1 MPARVAQVIGS
12 GPQRV
17 LALHGWFGPSVYE
30 GFFDLLDPQHYQVA
44 VLHNPAY
51 GTARDNAPAAD
62 ITDLAQ
68 QQLAAADE
76 LGWNTF
82 DVIGH
87 SYGGAAGL
95 RMATLAPERVNAVVG
110 ICPVMPTGFDA
121 IAVANTGATEET
133 GPAYLAAYSKGKA
146 EDGPGM
152 IIAGLD
158 PVLAADPV
166 AFDNLLDATLTVM
179 DEQAYKQY
187 FLVWT
192 GASFAD
198 DVIGLATPSLFIVG
212 EHDPFAMINYVTPT
226 QESMAPGAV
235 TIETLPGGHFLT
247 VSGDRSVLVAMID
260 AFLRTTD

>member
-1 MPARVAQVIGS
+1 MPFFRSTVAMTKLVIG
-12 GPQRV
+12 R
-17 LALHGWFGPSVYE
+17 
-30 GFFDLLDPQHYQVA
+30 
-44 VLHNPAY
+44 
-51 GTARDNAPAAD
+51 
-62 ITDLAQ
+62 
-68 QQLAAADE
+68 
-76 LGWNTF
+76 
-82 DVIGH
+82 
-87 SYGGAAGL
+87 
-95 RMATLAPERVNAVVG
+95 
-110 ICPVMPTGFDA
+110 
-121 IAVANTGATEET
+121 
-133 GPAYLAAYSKGKA
+133 
-146 EDGPGM
+146 GM

-166 AFDNLLDATLTVM
+166 VFDNLLDATLTVM

-226 QESMAPGAV
+226 QESMAPGAI